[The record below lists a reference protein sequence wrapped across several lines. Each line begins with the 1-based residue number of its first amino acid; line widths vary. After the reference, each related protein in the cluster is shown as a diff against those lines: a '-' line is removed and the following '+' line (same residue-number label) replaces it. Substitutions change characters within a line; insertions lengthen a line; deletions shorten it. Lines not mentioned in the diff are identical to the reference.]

1 MAVGLPV
8 RRIIEALEDGIEDEE
23 VYEPEEGSEDE
34 EEGAEDEVDGE
45 EQDLAGV
52 RIELL
57 DALKEGSKW
66 LVVDNVHICHW
77 YKKYENETKWRCSGY
92 HLFKC
97 PFQLSTIEKDDGE
110 VVLVKM
116 SDLKSHICSQEIAGV
131 ILHKFRLKL
140 RERMQGNLDD
150 QWNKIWAEERTK
162 LLESLKDQPELSNQ
176 VLLEMKDARSFR
188 VGAQHARSKIL
199 PPYKR
204 TTSQWTLKRLLARLL
219 FHYLF
224 LLIAFP
230 KH

>member
-1 MAVGLPV
+1 MLSM
-8 RRIIEALEDGIEDEE
+8 L
-23 VYEPEEGSEDE
+23 
-34 EEGAEDEVDGE
+34 
-45 EQDLAGV
+45 
-52 RIELL
+52 
-57 DALKEGSKW
+57 SKW
-66 LVVDNVHICHW
+66 FVVDDVHICHW

-116 SDLKSHICSQEIAGV
+116 SDPKSHICSQEKAGV

-188 VGAQHARSKIL
+188 VGAQHARSKMT
-199 PPYKR
+199 PPIPKDHQLMDPEKVIS
-204 TTSQWTLKRLLARLL
+204 TTFVSL
-219 FHYLF
+219 FVPVDSIPQA
-224 LLIAFP
+224 LI
-230 KH
+230 